1 MCLLLVKSKMDQDY
15 KIERLD
21 FSNPEDMQKLVD
33 LQNAVYAGK
42 RVFTSSGFKYWYLDN
57 PNGRVVS
64 FNAIYGDIIAAHYA
78 LVPLK
83 MKIEGRIALGLLS
96 MATVTHPDH
105 RGKGLFK
112 TLAKATY
119 EYAVQEKYEF
129 VIGVA
134 NANSYPGF
142 IKYFD
147 FQDVGQLEVMF
158 GFNSNIRSKGEI
170 LFKVFWD
177 KAGLDWRIGRDCYSQ
192 DGTHVFGTKGVW
204 IFKKAPLIKTFMGTH
219 NFDEIKSLSLKK
231 VNKWIRPLN
240 LYVGM
245 GSNAHEIGYLNVPK
259 FIEHSPFHLIFLD
272 LTGGKLPKMT
282 KDNVFFQLMD
292 FDVA

>member
-1 MCLLLVKSKMDQDY
+1 MDQDY

-33 LQNAVYAGK
+33 LQNAVYTGK
-42 RVFTSSGFKYWYLDN
+42 HVFTSNGFKYWYLDN

-83 MKIEGRIALGLLS
+83 MKIEGRVALGLLS

-112 TLAKATY
+112 TLAKKTY
-119 EYAVQEKYEF
+119 EYAAQNGYEF
-129 VIGVA
+129 VVGVA

-147 FQDVGQLEVMF
+147 FQDVGQLEVLL
-158 GFNSNIRSKGEI
+158 GFKTDIHPKGEKK
-170 LFKVFWD
+170 FEVYWD
-177 KAGLDWRIGRDCYSQ
+177 ATALKWRIGGRSYFKDSA
-192 DGTHVFGTKGVW
+192 HVYGTKSVW
-204 IFKKAPLIKTFMGTH
+204 HFKKAPLLKLFMGTV
-219 NFDEIKSLSLKK
+219 DADVLDKLSI
-231 VNKWIRPLN
+231 NKINKLIRPLN
-240 LYVGM
+240 LYVGL
-245 GSNAHEIGYLNVPK
+245 GSNAKDMGYFSLPK
-259 FIEHSPFHLIFLD
+259 FVKHSPFHLIFMD
-272 LTGGKLPKMT
+272 LTGSKFPKIT

>member
-1 MCLLLVKSKMDQDY
+1 M
-15 KIERLD
+15 ERLD
-21 FSNPEDMQKLVD
+21 FSNPADMQKLVD
-33 LQNAVYAGK
+33 LQNAVYEGK
-42 RVFTSSGFKYWYLDN
+42 HSFSDTTFKHWYLDN

-64 FNAIYGDIIAAHYA
+64 YNALYGDIIAAHYA
-78 LVPLK
+78 IVPIK
-83 MKIEGRIALGLLS
+83 MEIDGRETKGLLS
-96 MATVTHPDH
+96 MATVTHPEH

-112 TLAKATY
+112 KLAKLSY
-119 EYAVQEKYEF
+119 DYAAENGYEF

-147 FQDVGQLEVMF
+147 FQDIGMLDVLMGC
-158 GFNSNIRSKGEI
+158 NSNIHENSPKI
-170 LFKVFWD
+170 FKMSWNKD
-177 KAGLDWRIGRDCYSQ
+177 SIQWRLGNNKYIKDEKVVY
-192 DGTHVFGTKGVW
+192 GTRPVW
-204 IFKKAPLIKTFMGTH
+204 RFKKAPLLKTFMGLLPEALLREL
-219 NFDEIKSLSLKK
+219 NIKPVRSLS
-231 VNKWIRPLN
+231 RPFN

-245 GSNAHEIGYLNVPK
+245 GSNARECGYRDVPK
-259 FIEHSPFHLIFLD
+259 FIKRSPFHLIFLD

>member
-1 MCLLLVKSKMDQDY
+1 MDSEY

-21 FSNPEDMQKLVD
+21 FSNSEDMQRLVD

-42 RVFTSSGFKYWYLDN
+42 HVFTSKSFEYWYLDN

-64 FNAIYGDIIAAHYA
+64 FNALYEGIIAAHYA
-78 LVPLK
+78 LVPIK
-83 MKIEGRIALGLLS
+83 MCVSGKVSLGLLS
-96 MATVTHPDH
+96 MATVTHPNH

-112 TLAKATY
+112 TLAKSTY
-119 EYAVQEKYEF
+119 DYAAQNGFEF

-147 FQDVGQLEVMF
+147 FQDVGQLEVLI
-158 GFNSNIRSKGEI
+158 GFSNRIAPSGD
-170 LFKVFWD
+170 KVFNISWD
-177 KAGLDWRIGRDCYSQ
+177 ETSLEWRATRDGYSK
-192 DGTHVFGTKGVW
+192 DSTTLYGTKGVW
-204 IFKKAPLIKTFMGTH
+204 KFKKVPFIKTFLGKQEKTLL
-219 NFDEIKSLSLKK
+219 EGLSIDY
-231 VNKWIRPLN
+231 VNNLLRPLN
-240 LYVGM
+240 LYVGL
-245 GSNAHEIGYLNVPK
+245 GSNAREVGYFELPK
-259 FIEHSPFHLIFLD
+259 FVKHSPFHLIFMD

>member
-1 MCLLLVKSKMDQDY
+1 MVQEYKM
-15 KIERLD
+15 ERLD
-21 FSNPEDMQKLVD
+21 FSNPADMQKLVD
-33 LQNAVYAGK
+33 LQNAVYEGK
-42 RVFTSSGFKYWYLDN
+42 HSFSDTTFKHWYLDN

-64 FNAIYGDIIAAHYA
+64 YNALYGDIIAAHYA
-78 LVPLK
+78 IVPIK
-83 MKIEGRIALGLLS
+83 MEIDGRETKGLLS
-96 MATVTHPDH
+96 MATVTHPEH

-112 TLAKATY
+112 KLAKLSY
-119 EYAVQEKYEF
+119 DYAAENGYEF

-147 FQDVGQLEVMF
+147 FQDIGMLDVLMGC
-158 GFNSNIRSKGEI
+158 NSNIHENSPKI
-170 LFKVFWD
+170 FKMSWNKD
-177 KAGLDWRIGRDCYSQ
+177 SIQWRLGNNKYIKDEKVVY
-192 DGTHVFGTKGVW
+192 GTRPVW
-204 IFKKAPLIKTFMGTH
+204 RFKKAPLLKTFMGLLPEALLREL
-219 NFDEIKSLSLKK
+219 NIKPVRSLS
-231 VNKWIRPLN
+231 RPFN

-245 GSNAHEIGYLNVPK
+245 GSNARECGYRDVPK
-259 FIEHSPFHLIFLD
+259 FIKRSPFHLIFLD

>member
-1 MCLLLVKSKMDQDY
+1 MNKEY
-15 KIERLD
+15 RIERLD
-21 FSNPEDMQKLVD
+21 FSNPDDMQKLVD
-33 LQNAVYAGK
+33 LQNAVYEGK
-42 RVFTSSGFKYWYLDN
+42 HVFTSEGFHYWYLDN

-64 FNAIYGDIIAAHYA
+64 FNAIYREIIAAHYA
-78 LVPLK
+78 LVPIK
-83 MKIEGRIALGLLS
+83 MCISGKVSLGLLS
-96 MATVTHPDH
+96 MATVTHPNH

-119 EYAVQEKYEF
+119 EYAAQNGFEF

-147 FQDVGQLEVMF
+147 FQDVGQLEVLI
-158 GFNSNIRSKGEI
+158 GFSNRIAPSGD
-170 LFKVFWD
+170 KVFNISWD
-177 KAGLDWRIGRDCYSQ
+177 ETSLEWRATRDGYSK
-192 DGTHVFGTKGVW
+192 DSTTLYGTKGVW
-204 IFKKAPLIKTFMGTH
+204 KFKKVPFIKTFLGKQEKTLL
-219 NFDEIKSLSLKK
+219 EGLSIDY
-231 VNKWIRPLN
+231 VNNLLRPLN
-240 LYVGM
+240 LYVGL
-245 GSNAHEIGYLNVPK
+245 GSNAREVGYFELPK
-259 FIEHSPFHLIFLD
+259 FVKHSPFHLIFMD

>member
-1 MCLLLVKSKMDQDY
+1 MKQEYRM
-15 KIERLD
+15 ERLD
-21 FSNPEDMQKLVD
+21 FSNPVDMQKLVD
-33 LQNAVYAGK
+33 LQNAVYEGK
-42 RVFTSSGFKYWYLDN
+42 HSFLDTTFKHWYLDN

-64 FNAIYGDIIAAHYA
+64 FNALCGDIIAAHYA
-78 LVPLK
+78 IVPVK
-83 MKIEGRIALGLLS
+83 MEIKGRVTKGLLS
-96 MATVTHPDH
+96 MATVTHPLH

-112 TLAKATY
+112 KLAKLSY
-119 EYAVQEKYEF
+119 DYAAENCYEF

-147 FQDVGQLEVMF
+147 FQDVGMLDVLIGCNRNLQE
-158 GFNSNIRSKGEI
+158 SAPKI
-170 LFKVFWD
+170 FKMSWD
-177 KAGLDWRIGRDCYSQ
+177 KDSIQWRLGNNKYTKDENAVY
-192 DGTHVFGTKGVW
+192 GTRPVW
-204 IFKKAPLIKTFMGTH
+204 KFKKAPLVKTFMGLLPETLLGEL
-219 NFDEIKSLSLKK
+219 NIKPANSRF
-231 VNKWIRPLN
+231 RPLN

-245 GSNAHEIGYLNVPK
+245 GSNARECGYRTVPK
-259 FIEHSPFHLIFLD
+259 FIERSPFHLIFLD

>member
-1 MCLLLVKSKMDQDY
+1 MDPDY

-21 FSNPEDMQKLVD
+21 FSNPDDMQKLVE

-42 RVFTSSGFKYWYLDN
+42 HTFTPKTFQYWYLDN

-64 FNAIYGDIIAAHYA
+64 FNALYGDIIAAHYA
-78 LVPLK
+78 LIPLK
-83 MKIEGRIALGLLS
+83 MKINGRVVLGLLS
-96 MATVTHPDH
+96 MATVTHPKH

-119 EYAVQEKYEF
+119 NFATQEGYEF

-142 IKYFD
+142 VKYFD
-147 FQDVGQLEVMF
+147 FQDVGQLEVML
-158 GFNSNIRSKGEI
+158 GYSNKIEPSDKKV
-170 LFKVFWD
+170 FSVFWD
-177 KAGLDWRIGRDCYSQ
+177 DVSLKWRSSRYGYSK
-192 DGTHVFGTKGVW
+192 DETTLYGTKGVW
-204 IFKKAPLIKTFMGTH
+204 KIKKAPLIKTFLGKV
-219 NFDEIKSLSLKK
+219 DECQLRGVPLPK
-231 VNKWIRPLN
+231 VNKCVRPLN
-240 LYVGM
+240 LYVGL
-245 GSNAHEIGYLNVPK
+245 GSNAHKIGYYNIPK
-259 FIEHSPFHLIFLD
+259 FIKHSPFHLIFMD
-272 LTGGKLPKMT
+272 ITEGKLPRMT

>member
-1 MCLLLVKSKMDQDY
+1 MDQEY
-15 KIERLD
+15 RIERLD
-21 FSNPEDMQKLVD
+21 FSNSDDMKKLVD
-33 LQNAVYAGK
+33 LQNAVYVGK
-42 RVFTSSGFKYWYLDN
+42 HVFTNKTFKYWYLDN
-57 PNGRVVS
+57 PNGKVVS
-64 FNAIYGDIIAAHYA
+64 FNALYDDIIAAHYA
-78 LVPLK
+78 LIPLK
-83 MKIEGRIALGLLS
+83 MKTNGRIALGLLS

-119 EYAVQEKYEF
+119 EYAAQKGYEF

-147 FQDVGQLEVMF
+147 FQDVGQLEVLI
-158 GFNSNIRSKGEI
+158 GFSNRIAPNGD
-170 LFKVFWD
+170 KVFNIHWD
-177 KAGLDWRIGRDCYSQ
+177 ETSLGWRAIRDGYSK
-192 DGTHVFGTKGVW
+192 DSTTLYGTKGVW
-204 IFKKAPLIKTFMGTH
+204 KFKKAPFIKTFLGKQDRTLIEGLPIDSV
-219 NFDEIKSLSLKK
+219 NSLL
-231 VNKWIRPLN
+231 RPLN
-240 LYVGM
+240 LYVGL
-245 GSNAHEIGYLNVPK
+245 GSNAKEVGYFKLPK
-259 FIEHSPFHLIFLD
+259 FVKHSPFHLIFMD

>member
-1 MCLLLVKSKMDQDY
+1 MDQEY
-15 KIERLD
+15 RIERMD

-33 LQNAVYAGK
+33 LQNAVYEGK
-42 RVFTSSGFKYWYLDN
+42 HVFTSEGFKYWYLDN

-64 FNAIYGDIIAAHYA
+64 FNALYGDVIAAHYA

-83 MKIEGRIALGLLS
+83 MKIEGRVVLGLLS
-96 MATVTHPDH
+96 MATVTHPNH

-112 TLAKATY
+112 TLAKTTY
-119 EYAVQEKYEF
+119 EYAAQNGFEF

-147 FQDVGQLEVMF
+147 FQDVGMLDVLV
-158 GFNSNIRSKGEI
+158 GCSNKISPKGDKV
-170 LFKVFWD
+170 FSVFWD
-177 KAGLDWRIGRDCYSQ
+177 DSSLKWRAGREGYSK
-192 DGTHVFGTKGVW
+192 DSTTLYGTKEVW
-204 IFKKAPLIKTFMGTH
+204 KFKKAPFIKTFLG
-219 NFDEIKSLSLKK
+219 KK
-231 VNKWIRPLN
+231 DRKQLEGLPIVSVNKLLRPLN
-240 LYVGM
+240 LYVGL
-245 GSNAHEIGYLNVPK
+245 GSNAKDIGYYELPK
-259 FIEHSPFHLIFLD
+259 FVKHSPFHLIFMD
-272 LTGGKLPKMT
+272 LTGGNLPKMT